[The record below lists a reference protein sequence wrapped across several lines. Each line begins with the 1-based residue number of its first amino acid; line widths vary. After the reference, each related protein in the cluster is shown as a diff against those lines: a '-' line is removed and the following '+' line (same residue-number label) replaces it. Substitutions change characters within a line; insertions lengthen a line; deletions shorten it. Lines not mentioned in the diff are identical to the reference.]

1 MSSSPPPSSL
11 DKRFKIRV
19 FAWYLIFL
27 NENPTE
33 VDQIISKK
41 NKYTEL
47 QQYMRENFNGYDIKP
62 MINYMIA
69 KAKQDHVTLT
79 EEDTTFEMNRLSLG
93 FLEALELAAEMYKE
107 LQQTVNAPAGGSLK
121 KPTKEKVLLPGKS
134 KPNTVYLG
142 TRGGKYLKV
151 NGKFVSLSKFK

>member
-1 MSSSPPPSSL
+1 
-11 DKRFKIRV
+11 
-19 FAWYLIFL
+19 
-27 NENPTE
+27 
-33 VDQIISKK
+33 
-41 NKYTEL
+41 
-47 QQYMRENFNGYDIKP
+47 MRENFNGYDIKP